1 MPKRLGA
8 RMDQGFGLSPV
19 SKPMRKTAN
28 GVYPSKGNGLGEYG
42 SVTFPSVI
50 EAYNRESDY
59 RRWKLGQEYYFG
71 NGRSWADY
79 QIYSLARFVTGA
91 VDGTS
96 KDIVTVFPSGTSPE
110 RAWYAAMRTRGSIMF
125 PQPLAAA
132 AISLNTS
139 DPDPNNHTLTYD
151 VTGVLT
157 PAQVGIFSV
166 FIGDQFED
174 SASGPS
180 YPDDLIPRPVGSI
193 ALTLIAAN
201 PGSMTLVFDL
211 SKPQGRIERN
221 GRVYWQALGY
231 DPSAPMSWNTAS
243 GRHLCSSFKMFCC
256 CPDHLGGALANL
268 EYPEEAGGTAAMREF
283 PLPNANRTVRAP
295 WERQGAGYYRQ
306 WRTLPFRID
315 QRREC
320 KHMHAL
326 RWQCGIP
333 WYEPSDY
340 PTQEERDILELA
352 GASEGRYS
360 ARIAGEYFALRQMNY
375 DRYAM
380 SLAEVVGLELF
391 PGSDVRDAIRP
402 DPRPLLWN
410 DGEEPLAIWC
420 RQNDWWLR
428 RGSQQIRIFN
438 ASSGQFES
446 AVTVGATSYPFI
458 ERVEAGTAGAPVIV
472 P

>member
-1 MPKRLGA
+1 MPKRLGS
-8 RMDQGFGLSPV
+8 RMDKGFGLNPV
-19 SKPMRKTAN
+19 SRPMRKGAT
-28 GVYPSKGNGLGEYG
+28 GLYPSKGKGLGDYG
-42 SVTFPSVI
+42 SVAFPSLI
-50 EAYNRESDY
+50 ESYNRESDY
-59 RRWKLGQEYYFG
+59 RRWKLGQEYFFG

-79 QIYSLARFVTGA
+79 QIHSLARFVTGA

-96 KDIVTVFPSGTSPE
+96 KDIVTVFPSGSSPE
-110 RAWYAAMRTRGSIMF
+110 RAWYVGLRTRGSIMF
-125 PQPLAAA
+125 PQPLNAG
-132 AISLNTS
+132 AITLNTS
-139 DPDPNNHTLTYD
+139 DPDPSNHTLTYN
-151 VTGVLT
+151 VSGVLT
-157 PAQVGIFSV
+157 AAQVGIFSV
-166 FIGDQFED
+166 FLGDQFED
-174 SASGPS
+174 SASGAG
-180 YPDDLIPRPVGSI
+180 YPDDLISRPVGSI
-193 ALTLIAAN
+193 ALTLVAAN

-221 GRVYWQALGY
+221 GRVYWKELDY
-231 DPSAPMSWNTAS
+231 DPDLPLVWDTAG

-268 EYPEEAGGTAAMREF
+268 EYPEARSTTAGMREF
-283 PLPNANRTVRAP
+283 PMPNANRTVRAP

-326 RWQCGIP
+326 RWSCGIP

-340 PTQEERDILELA
+340 PTQEERDILAVA
-352 GASEGRYS
+352 GASEGSYS
-360 ARIAGEYFALRQMNY
+360 DQVAREYFALRQVNY
-375 DRYAM
+375 DRYAL

-410 DGEEPLAIWC
+410 DSEEPLAIWC
-420 RQNDWWLR
+420 RQNDWWMR
-428 RGSQQIRIFN
+428 RGSQAIKVFN
-438 ASSGQFES
+438 GSTGQFEEN
-446 AVTVGATSYPFI
+446 VTIGAASYPFI
-458 ERVEAGTAGAPVIV
+458 EVVEAGSAGAPVIV